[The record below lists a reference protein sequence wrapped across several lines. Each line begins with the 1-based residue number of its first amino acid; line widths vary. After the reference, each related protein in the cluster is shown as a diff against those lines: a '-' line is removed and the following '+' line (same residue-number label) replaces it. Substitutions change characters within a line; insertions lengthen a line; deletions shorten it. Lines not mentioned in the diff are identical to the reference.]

1 MDSIFNHVKREI
13 VIRTTPDRVWKAL
26 TDPQERNRWET
37 RHCEIDLKVG
47 GQVSLD
53 YGWGVSYNGTIEEL
67 TPYCKLTLKGEDQ
80 ELTIWTI
87 EPHTEGTLVRIEY
100 TGLWS
105 NEREYMM
112 MDNMAFGTYR
122 FMRNM
127 ESVLETGQDIR
138 STFWSSWIG
147 MNHYTYRRDGIA
159 GVKVVEVVAHTPADG
174 VLEEGDIITSAAG
187 QVIRSYDELED
198 HVTSMKPGEQ
208 VVIGFIRHGKP
219 SSVTLTVLPYGQRN
233 VVEA

>member
-1 MDSIFNHVKREI
+1 MDSIFNHVQREI
-13 VIRTTPDRVWKAL
+13 VIHTTPDRVWKAL
-26 TDPQERNRWET
+26 TDPQERNQWET

-47 GQVSLD
+47 GQVALD
-53 YGWGVSYNGTIEEL
+53 YGWGVSYVGTIEEL
-67 TPYCKLTLKGEDQ
+67 IPYRKLTLKGEDQ

-87 EPHTEGTLVRIEY
+87 EPHTEGTLVHIEY
-100 TGLWS
+100 TGSWS
-105 NEREYMM
+105 NEQEYMM

-127 ESVLETGQDIR
+127 KSVLETDQDIR

-147 MNHYTYRRDGIA
+147 MNHYTYRREGIE
-159 GVKVVEVVAHTPADG
+159 GVKVIEVFPHTPADG
-174 VLEEGDIITSAAG
+174 VIEEGDIISRAAG

-198 HVTSMKPGEQ
+198 KVTSMQPGQ
-208 VVIGFIRHGKP
+208 QIVIEFVRHGEP
-219 SSVTLTVLPYGQRN
+219 SSATLMVLPYGQRN

>member
-13 VIRTTPDRVWKAL
+13 VIRTTPERVWKAL

-47 GQVSLD
+47 GHIALD
-53 YGWGVSYNGTIEEL
+53 YGWGVSYTGTIEEL
-67 TPYCKLTLKGEDQ
+67 TLPQTHAQGRDQ

-127 ESVLETGQDIR
+127 KSVLETDQDIR

-147 MNHYTYRRDGIA
+147 MNHYTYRNDGIE
-159 GVKVVEVVAHTPADG
+159 GVKVVEVIAHTPADG
-174 VLEEGDIITSAAG
+174 VLEEGDIITSR
-187 QVIRSYDELED
+187 RSGHSPL
-198 HVTSMKPGEQ
+198 
-208 VVIGFIRHGKP
+208 R
-219 SSVTLTVLPYGQRN
+219 
-233 VVEA
+233 